1 MDNSIFDRANN
12 LFADAAFGIVNIF
25 MIVVLIMACGTAIA
39 WISSWFVNKFISKFR
54 KKKDDDKHLT

>member
-25 MIVVLIMACGTAIA
+25 MIVLLILCCVFVIA
-39 WISSWFVNKFISKFR
+39 WIVSWFVNVVIPIFR
-54 KKKDDDKHLT
+54 KKNDDQHLT